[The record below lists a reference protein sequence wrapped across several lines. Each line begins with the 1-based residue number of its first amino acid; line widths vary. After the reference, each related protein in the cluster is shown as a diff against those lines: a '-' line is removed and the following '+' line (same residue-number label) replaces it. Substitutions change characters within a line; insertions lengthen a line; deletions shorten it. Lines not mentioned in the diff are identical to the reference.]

1 MGMLC
6 EGCVGGRWGGCTSRL
21 LVVARRVG
29 DGGTG
34 GGMLIFGRS
43 TYTYCFVYGDVL
55 FYSTDVVEPSHT
67 PKTFRYRTRIVKEA
81 RTRSRA
87 SDPQTSISSARS
99 LAKSG
104 LLLRAA
110 GRTNKPRR
118 VVDHTNNYC
127 TVRYVRHRTRRP
139 CSAFP
144 RDRCRRRDGESRNA
158 PESCSSG

>member
-1 MGMLC
+1 
-6 EGCVGGRWGGCTSRL
+6 
-21 LVVARRVG
+21 
-29 DGGTG
+29 
-34 GGMLIFGRS
+34 MLIFGRS

-127 TVRYVRHRTRRP
+127 TVRAPPNAASVLGLPARQVSQKGR
-139 CSAFP
+139 
-144 RDRCRRRDGESRNA
+144 GESKRA
-158 PESCSSG
+158 